1 MRRQMPRATR
11 ARRREAVP
19 PDSTKRRFAYFH
31 SLSKRNQAI
40 YRASDAIAAVPL
52 DEDMLPPL
60 CALAARIQ
68 PALKAEKRAEVAK
81 LTNQLVAAMCLLLD
95 VQHVPVVVRLVRPS
109 SHQGELHGLY
119 TRHEDGRCQIEVW
132 MRTAQQAR
140 VVAYRTYMRTL
151 LHEVLH
157 HLDYVLFELG
167 DSFHNEGFFKR
178 ESDLVRR
185 LVAATTREPK
195 PAREAKPAREP
206 KPKPAPTK
214 TQLSFGF

>member
-1 MRRQMPRATR
+1 MA
-11 ARRREAVP
+11 
-19 PDSTKRRFAYFH
+19 PDSTKQRFAYFH
-31 SLSKRNQAI
+31 SLSKRNQKI
-40 YRASDAIAAVPL
+40 YRAGDAIAAVPL

-68 PALKAEKRAEVAK
+68 PALKAEKRVEVAK

-185 LVAATTREPK
+185 LVAATETT
-195 PAREAKPAREP
+195 ARVGESKAREP
-206 KPKPAPTK
+206 KPTPTK